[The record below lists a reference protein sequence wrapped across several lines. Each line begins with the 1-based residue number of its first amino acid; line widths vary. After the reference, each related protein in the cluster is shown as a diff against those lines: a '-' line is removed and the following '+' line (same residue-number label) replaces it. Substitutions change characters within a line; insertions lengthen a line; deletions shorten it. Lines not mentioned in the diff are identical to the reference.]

1 MGEDVQMKMK
11 KGYFGMIKTMKPM
24 DELEDDEKDTVG
36 VSCITGVAIGL
47 LIGMCSAIVPIV
59 IIYGVITQ

>member
-1 MGEDVQMKMK
+1 MQMKMK

-36 VSCITGVAIGL
+36 VSCITGVAIGF